1 MLINGQWTDGTGT
14 ERLDS
19 YNPFDQSVWATIPQA
34 TEADV
39 AAAIEAGHEAFRTV
53 WRKTAGRDR
62 AAMMLRLADLIEEH
76 ADELARIDSTD
87 NGKVIRETKAQMRF
101 TARNYRHF
109 AGYADK
115 LQGKI
120 GRAHVCTPV
129 TNAHLV

>member
-76 ADELARIDSTD
+76 ADALARIDSTD
-87 NGKVIRETKAQMRF
+87 TCHVLSSTQPPQRF
-101 TARNYRHF
+101 TTRTYRHF
-109 AGYADK
+109 TD
-115 LQGKI
+115 
-120 GRAHVCTPV
+120 R
-129 TNAHLV
+129 

>member
-19 YNPFDQSVWATIPQA
+19 YNPLDQSVWATIPQA

-87 NGKVIRETKAQMRF
+87 TGKVISETKAQIRF
-101 TARNYRHF
+101 HARNNH
-109 AGYADK
+109 
-115 LQGKI
+115 
-120 GRAHVCTPV
+120 
-129 TNAHLV
+129 HLHESAPQL

>member
-1 MLINGQWTDGTGT
+1 MIRRQPRSTRTDTPFPYTTLFRADVSKHYQMLINGQWTDGTGT

-87 NGKVIRETKAQMRF
+87 NGKE
-101 TARNYRHF
+101 
-109 AGYADK
+109 
-115 LQGKI
+115 I
-120 GRAHVCTPV
+120 GRAHV
-129 TNAHLV
+129 